1 MRVDHLPNKRDAT
14 GAGRYPGPRYGMRG
28 LMSSS
33 YYAREQLAQRGGTRE
48 REGRG
53 PQAKGGATLARMAR
67 ACRTAATP
75 VLCVACVVWWPVVGA
90 SPSRTGGRRS
100 RCGATGQRLDPPV
113 VFVSLSGEWG
123 GCRSARAVCAERC
136 WRPGTTRTVA
146 GPTAQDPRML
156 ITTLSSE
163 VRGQRCTRP
172 YPWTVSHRESNFN
185 SFKVAPLP
193 LTPHRLTIALGA
205 GSQRLN
211 SQWAPSSS
219 SPRRHARRGSRQ
231 DTMQRPRPRRRRPA
245 PRGDPCP
252 AAPLPLRKGPCAL
265 LQLGLLGSR

>member
-172 YPWTVSHRESNFN
+172 YPWTVSHRESNLN
-185 SFKVAPLP
+185 SFKVAPLGHSHRTGYNHRPGSWVSEAQLSVGP
-193 LTPHRLTIALGA
+193 LKLVSAKARAARLSA
-205 GSQRLN
+205 
-211 SQWAPSSS
+211 
-219 SPRRHARRGSRQ
+219 RHDA
-231 DTMQRPRPRRRRPA
+231 TA
-245 PRGDPCP
+245 A
-252 AAPLPLRKGPCAL
+252 AAPEAAGAER
-265 LQLGLLGSR
+265 

>member
-1 MRVDHLPNKRDAT
+1 MACVDLCPHHITRESSWRSGGAHERGKDEDHRPRAVPPSRAWRARAALRPRQYSAWHVCRVV
-14 GAGRYPGPRYGMRG
+14 AGGGREPEQDGWSQVAVWRHRPASRSPRG
-28 LMSSS
+28 LCLS
-33 YYAREQLAQRGGTRE
+33 E
-48 REGRG
+48 RR
-53 PQAKGGATLARMAR
+53 
-67 ACRTAATP
+67 
-75 VLCVACVVWWPVVGA
+75 VGWV
-90 SPSRTGGRRS
+90 P
-100 RCGATGQRLDPPV
+100 
-113 VFVSLSGEWG
+113 
-123 GCRSARAVCAERC
+123 VCARGVRGEAC

-185 SFKVAPLP
+185 SFKVTPLP

-231 DTMQRPRPRRRRPA
+231 DTMQRPRPRRRQPA

>member
-136 WRPGTTRTVA
+136 WRPGRSLLNEDRSRTDCT
-146 GPTAQDPRML
+146 G
-156 ITTLSSE
+156 SSDVDYNTI
-163 VRGQRCTRP
+163 VRGQRTEM
-172 YPWTVSHRESNFN
+172 YPTVSMDRITSRIQFQLVQGRSTATHTAPVNHRPGSWVSEAQLS
-185 SFKVAPLP
+185 VGPLK
-193 LTPHRLTIALGA
+193 LVSAKARAARLSA
-205 GSQRLN
+205 
-211 SQWAPSSS
+211 
-219 SPRRHARRGSRQ
+219 RHDA
-231 DTMQRPRPRRRRPA
+231 TA
-245 PRGDPCP
+245 A
-252 AAPLPLRKGPCAL
+252 AAPEAAGAER
-265 LQLGLLGSR
+265 